1 MNLLFSYLLTIQ
13 TSLIM
18 LFTLPNLPYTAE
30 ALAPTMSQETLNF
43 HHGKHHLAYVNNLN
57 NLIKGTRFETM
68 ELEDIIR
75 NSDGGIFNN
84 AAQVWNHTFFFEQF
98 KAKGCESKGAVRTA
112 IEKKWGSFDAF
123 KTEFNTAG
131 ATLFGSGWVWLVKD
145 DKGNLEIVKE
155 NNAGNPLTKGLTPL
169 LTFDVWEHAYYLD
182 YQNRRADYVKAFW
195 SILDWKVIEKRFNE

>member
-1 MNLLFSYLLTIQ
+1 MNLLISFLLTIQ
-13 TSLIM
+13 TSVTM
-18 LFTLPNLPYTAE
+18 LFTLPALPYTAE

-57 NLIKGTRFETM
+57 NLVKGTRYETM
-68 ELEDIIR
+68 DLEALVR
-75 NSDGGIFNN
+75 ESDGAIFNN

-98 KAKGCESKGAVRTA
+98 KTTGCEAKGDVRTA

-123 KTEFNTAG
+123 KTEFNNAG

-145 DKGNLEIVKE
+145 ANGNLEIVKE
-155 NNAGNPLTKGLTPL
+155 SNAGNPLTKGLKPL

-182 YQNRRADYVKAFW
+182 YQNNSLKLNVKKPK
-195 SILDWKVIEKRFNE
+195 L

>member
-1 MNLLFSYLLTIQ
+1 MNLLISYLLTIQ
-13 TSLIM
+13 TSVTM
-18 LFTLPNLPYTAE
+18 LFTLPALPYTAE

-57 NLIKGTRFETM
+57 NLVKGTRYETM
-68 ELEDIIR
+68 DLEAIVR
-75 NSDGGIFNN
+75 ESDGAIFNN

-98 KAKGCESKGAVRTA
+98 KTTGCEAKGDVRTA

-123 KTEFNTAG
+123 KTEFNNAG

-145 DKGNLEIVKE
+145 ANGNLEIVKE
-155 NNAGNPLTKGLTPL
+155 SNAGNPLTKGLKPL

-182 YQNRRADYVKAFW
+182 YQNRRADYLNALW
-195 SILDWKVIEKRFNE
+195 NIIDWKVIESRW

>member
-1 MNLLFSYLLTIQ
+1 MNLLISFLLTIQ
-13 TSLIM
+13 TSVTM
-18 LFTLPNLPYTAE
+18 LFTLPALPYTAE

-57 NLIKGTRFETM
+57 NLVKGTRYETM
-68 ELEDIIR
+68 DLEAIVR
-75 NSDGGIFNN
+75 ESDGAIFNN

-98 KAKGCESKGAVRTA
+98 KTTGCEAKGNVRTA

-123 KTEFNTAG
+123 KTEFNNAG

-145 DKGNLEIVKE
+145 ANGNLEIVKE
-155 NNAGNPLTKGLTPL
+155 SNAGNPLTKGLKPL

-182 YQNRRADYVKAFW
+182 YKNRRADYLNALW
-195 SILDWKVIEKRFNE
+195 NIIDWKVIESRW

>member
-1 MNLLFSYLLTIQ
+1 
-13 TSLIM
+13 M

-57 NLIKGTRFETM
+57 NLIKGTRFEAM

-182 YQNRRADYVKAFW
+182 YQNRRADYLTALW
-195 SILDWKVIEKRFNE
+195 TILDWETVEKRW

>member
-1 MNLLFSYLLTIQ
+1 MSLLFSYLLTIQ

-182 YQNRRADYVKAFW
+182 YQNRRADYLAALW
-195 SILDWKVIEKRFNE
+195 TILDWETVEKRW

>member
-1 MNLLFSYLLTIQ
+1 MNLLISFLLTIQ
-13 TSLIM
+13 TSVTM
-18 LFTLPNLPYTAE
+18 LFTLPALPYTAE

-57 NLIKGTRFETM
+57 NLAKGTRYETM
-68 ELEDIIR
+68 DLEAIVR
-75 NSDGGIFNN
+75 ESDGAIFNN

-98 KAKGCESKGAVRTA
+98 KTTGCEAKGDVRTA

-123 KTEFNTAG
+123 KTEFNNAG

-145 DKGNLEIVKE
+145 ANGNLEIVKE
-155 NNAGNPLTKGLTPL
+155 SNAGNPLTKGLKPL

-182 YQNRRADYVKAFW
+182 YQNRRADYLNALW
-195 SILDWKVIEKRFNE
+195 NIIDWKVIESRW

>member
-1 MNLLFSYLLTIQ
+1 MSLLFSYLLTIQ

-18 LFTLPNLPYTAE
+18 LFTLLNLPYTAE
-30 ALAPTMSQETLNF
+30 SLAPTMSQETLNF
-43 HHGKHHLAYVNNLN
+43 HHGTHHLAYVNNLN

-182 YQNRRADYVKAFW
+182 YQNRRADYLAALW
-195 SILDWKVIEKRFNE
+195 TILDWETVEKRW

>member
-1 MNLLFSYLLTIQ
+1 MNLLISFLLTIQ
-13 TSLIM
+13 TSVTM
-18 LFTLPNLPYTAE
+18 LFTLPALPYTAE

-57 NLIKGTRFETM
+57 NLVKGTRYETM
-68 ELEDIIR
+68 DLEAIVR
-75 NSDGGIFNN
+75 ESDGAIFNN

-98 KAKGCESKGAVRTA
+98 KTTGCEAKGDVRTA

-123 KTEFNTAG
+123 KTEFNNAG

-145 DKGNLEIVKE
+145 ANGNLEIVKE
-155 NNAGNPLTKGLTPL
+155 SNAGNPLTKGLKPL

-182 YQNRRADYVKAFW
+182 YQNRRADYLNALW
-195 SILDWKVIEKRFNE
+195 NIIDWKVIESRW

>member
-1 MNLLFSYLLTIQ
+1 MSLLFSYLLTIQ

-57 NLIKGTRFETM
+57 NLIKGTRFEAM

-182 YQNRRADYVKAFW
+182 YQNRRADYLAALW
-195 SILDWKVIEKRFNE
+195 TILDWETVEKRW

>member
-1 MNLLFSYLLTIQ
+1 MNLLISFLLTIQ
-13 TSLIM
+13 TSVTM
-18 LFTLPNLPYTAE
+18 LFTLPALPYTAE

-57 NLIKGTRFETM
+57 NLVKGTRYETM
-68 ELEDIIR
+68 DLEAIVR
-75 NSDGGIFNN
+75 ESDGAIFNN

-98 KAKGCESKGAVRTA
+98 KTTGCESKGDVRTA

-123 KTEFNTAG
+123 KTEFNNAG

-145 DKGNLEIVKE
+145 ANGNLEIVKE
-155 NNAGNPLTKGLTPL
+155 SNAGNPLTKGLKPL

-182 YQNRRADYVKAFW
+182 YQNRRADYLNALW
-195 SILDWKVIEKRFNE
+195 NIIDWKVIESRW

>member
-1 MNLLFSYLLTIQ
+1 MSLLFSYLLTIQ

-182 YQNRRADYVKAFW
+182 YQNRRADYLTALW
-195 SILDWKVIEKRFNE
+195 TILDWETVEKRW

>member
-1 MNLLFSYLLTIQ
+1 MNLLISFLLTIQ
-13 TSLIM
+13 TSVTM
-18 LFTLPNLPYTAE
+18 LFTLPALPYTAE

-57 NLIKGTRFETM
+57 NLVKGTRYETM
-68 ELEDIIR
+68 DLEAIVR
-75 NSDGGIFNN
+75 ESDGAIFNN

-98 KAKGCESKGAVRTA
+98 KTTGCEAKGNVRTA

-123 KTEFNTAG
+123 KTEFNNAG

-145 DKGNLEIVKE
+145 ANDNLEIVKE
-155 NNAGNPLTKGLTPL
+155 SNAGNPLTKGLKPL

-182 YQNRRADYVKAFW
+182 YQNRRADYLNALW
-195 SILDWKVIEKRFNE
+195 NIIDWKVIESRW

>member
-1 MNLLFSYLLTIQ
+1 MNLLISFLLTIQ
-13 TSLIM
+13 TSVTM
-18 LFTLPNLPYTAE
+18 LFTLPALPYTAE

-57 NLIKGTRFETM
+57 NLVKGTRYETM
-68 ELEDIIR
+68 DLEAIVR
-75 NSDGGIFNN
+75 ESDGAIFNN

-98 KAKGCESKGAVRTA
+98 KTTGCEAKGDVRTA

-123 KTEFNTAG
+123 KTEFNNAG

-145 DKGNLEIVKE
+145 ANGNLEIVKE
-155 NNAGNPLTKGLTPL
+155 SNAGNFLTKGLKPL

-182 YQNRRADYVKAFW
+182 YQNRRADYLNALW
-195 SILDWKVIEKRFNE
+195 NIIDWKVIESRW

>member
-1 MNLLFSYLLTIQ
+1 MNLLISFLLTIQ
-13 TSLIM
+13 TSVTM
-18 LFTLPNLPYTAE
+18 LFTLPALPYAAE

-57 NLIKGTRFETM
+57 NLVKGTRYETM
-68 ELEDIIR
+68 DLEAIVR
-75 NSDGGIFNN
+75 ESDGAIFNN

-98 KAKGCESKGAVRTA
+98 KTTGCEAKGDVRTA

-123 KTEFNTAG
+123 KTEFNNAG

-145 DKGNLEIVKE
+145 ANGNLEIVKE
-155 NNAGNPLTKGLTPL
+155 SNAGNPLTKGLKPL

-182 YQNRRADYVKAFW
+182 YQNRRADYLNALW
-195 SILDWKVIEKRFNE
+195 NIIDWKVIESRW

>member
-1 MNLLFSYLLTIQ
+1 MNLLISFLLTIQ
-13 TSLIM
+13 TSVTM
-18 LFTLPNLPYTAE
+18 LFTLPALPYTAE

-57 NLIKGTRFETM
+57 NLVKGTRYETM
-68 ELEDIIR
+68 DLEAIVR
-75 NSDGGIFNN
+75 ESDGAIFNN

-98 KAKGCESKGAVRTA
+98 KTTGCEAKGNARTA

-123 KTEFNTAG
+123 KTEFNNAG

-145 DKGNLEIVKE
+145 ANGNLEIVKE
-155 NNAGNPLTKGLTPL
+155 SNAGNPLTKGLKPL

-182 YQNRRADYVKAFW
+182 YQNRRADYLNALW
-195 SILDWKVIEKRFNE
+195 NIIDWKVIESRW

>member
-1 MNLLFSYLLTIQ
+1 MSLLFSYLLTIQ

-57 NLIKGTRFETM
+57 NLIKGTRFEAM

-182 YQNRRADYVKAFW
+182 YQNRRADYLTALW
-195 SILDWKVIEKRFNE
+195 TILDWETVEKRW

>member
-43 HHGKHHLAYVNNLN
+43 HHGKHHLAYVNNLS

-131 ATLFGSGWVWLVKD
+131 ATLFGSGWVSLVKD

-182 YQNRRADYVKAFW
+182 YQNRRADYLAALW
-195 SILDWKVIEKRFNE
+195 TILDWETVEKRW

>member
-1 MNLLFSYLLTIQ
+1 
-13 TSLIM
+13 M

-182 YQNRRADYVKAFW
+182 YQNRRADYLAALW
-195 SILDWKVIEKRFNE
+195 TILDWETVEKRW

>member
-13 TSLIM
+13 TSVTM
-18 LFTLPNLPYTAE
+18 LFTLPALPYTAE

-182 YQNRRADYVKAFW
+182 YQNRRADYLAALW
-195 SILDWKVIEKRFNE
+195 TILDWETVEKRW